1 MAVRWQQYH
10 YHWLDEVS
18 DFVLN
23 EWIRD
28 YIADEN
34 PQNDHIK
41 NGIYKHYNATSPIH
55 DRIRR
60 RLDGVLAEIKKQD
73 REPSVNNST
82 NNATTPTEKKSDE
95 KEDEY
100 LKEQVSITYDELTPS
115 DYIKKQEEL
124 QNTQ

>member
-10 YHWLDEVS
+10 YHWLDEIN
-18 DFVLN
+18 DFLLN

-34 PQNDHIK
+34 PENDK
-41 NGIYKHYNATSPIH
+41 VKKKLYYHYNASTST
-55 DRIRR
+55 DGRIRT

-73 REPSVNNST
+73 REPNV
-82 NNATTPTEKKSDE
+82 NNATTPTERKNDE
-95 KEDEY
+95 KDDEY
-100 LKEQVSITYDELTPS
+100 LREQVSITYDELTSS

-124 QNTQ
+124 QNTQQY

>member
-1 MAVRWQQYH
+1 MASRWQAYH

-18 DFVLN
+18 DFLLS

-28 YIADEN
+28 YIADIS

-41 NGIYKHYNATSPIH
+41 TGIYKHYNALSLSH
-55 DRIRR
+55 ERIRR

-82 NNATTPTEKKSDE
+82 NNATTPTEKESDE
-95 KEDEY
+95 KD
-100 LKEQVSITYDELTPS
+100 DELTPS
-115 DYIKKQEEL
+115 DYIKKQESITYDEL
-124 QNTQ
+124 TPSNYIKKQE